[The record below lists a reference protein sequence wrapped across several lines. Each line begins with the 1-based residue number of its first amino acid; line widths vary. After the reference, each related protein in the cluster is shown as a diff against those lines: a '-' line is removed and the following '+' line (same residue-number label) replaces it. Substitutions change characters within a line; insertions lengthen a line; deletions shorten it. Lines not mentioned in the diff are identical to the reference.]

1 MNGVITIPS
10 TNNGSVV
17 QYRDVDG
24 HPVPFQVTIQRR
36 LLTPDGE
43 EFCDGASEWTTCRVV
58 DIVAQVN
65 HHGPVANWL
74 ASNTQ
79 VDLTR
84 LGEYPGDA
92 HAYLWNFNAR

>member
-1 MNGVITIPS
+1 MNSVITIPS
-10 TNNGSVV
+10 TNDGSVV

-36 LLTPDGE
+36 ILTADGE
-43 EFCDGASEWTTCRVV
+43 EFRDGASEWTTCKVA

-65 HHGPVANWL
+65 RHGPVANWL
-74 ASNTQ
+74 ASDTR

-84 LGEYPGDA
+84 LGEYPSDVP
-92 HAYLWNFNAR
+92 AYLWNFNAR